1 MSMVFDTLAYAK
13 ELKEAGVPEAQA
25 EVQARALVRFAEE
38 QVATKGDLKNLETA
52 LRSDMGALRGEM
64 KELEHRLRTELRDTE
79 NRLIKWMV
87 GLTLGQFAIMIA
99 GFGLVISMIR

>member
-38 QVATKGDLKNLETA
+38 QVATK
-52 LRSDMGALRGEM
+52 SDMKEM
-64 KELEHRLRTELRDTE
+64 EYRLKAE
-79 NRLIKWMV
+79 LIKWMV
-87 GLTLGQFAIMIA
+87 GLTLGQLTIMIA